1 MAVRGVSHCG
11 SDLHSLM
18 ISDGKHLFMSLL
30 TTCVYICIY
39 IYFFGEMSV
48 LNPLPSF

>member
-1 MAVRGVSHCG
+1 MAVRGVSRG

-30 TTCVYICIY
+30 TICVYMFVYIY
-39 IYFFGEMSV
+39 IF
-48 LNPLPSF
+48 